1 MLGLIQGVNT
11 RTQKI
16 NEVPLEIYMESLVLQ
31 EQEDRVLFTKRRK
44 LVLGKLP
51 KEKKDKTEEQKSEMD
66 PTKTPNRNDTKTNAT
81 KDKNLKISSS
91 SDDSSSSVSA
101 SEEAR
106 KKSKRNKKKSS

>member
-16 NEVPLEIYMESLVLQ
+16 NEVPLEIYMESLVMQ

-51 KEKKDKTEEQKSEMD
+51 REKKDKTEEQKSEID
-66 PTKTPNRNDTKTNAT
+66 PTKIPDRKDTKTNGT

-91 SDDSSSSVSA
+91 SDDSSSSLSA
-101 SEEAR
+101 SEETL
-106 KKSKRNKKKSS
+106 KK